1 MTEPHSEME
10 KYNMHYDEIIEVKA
24 RLLQEN
30 EGGELYIHDP
40 DREAENDAIYEVMS
54 KYYPEVYGD
63 ELESEEERALW
74 NDAQVKHIMHFVDL
88 ATAEVKRLREEKEA
102 MLKHITDLEASL
114 TELNNDWLAGND
126 MDEAFTEHFKK
137 FSYLRAQ
144 SKAVHDAQQDD
155 GYEPPEHMTAD
166 DFNEMHSGPYQPDDS
181 GYMDGDE

>member
-1 MTEPHSEME
+1 MTGLDSEME

-74 NDAQVKHIMHFVDL
+74 NDAQVKHI
-88 ATAEVKRLREEKEA
+88 
-102 MLKHITDLEASL
+102 TDLETAVKKAADMWDEETPL
-114 TELNNDWLAGND
+114 FDFELMITGIKEQFA
-126 MDEAFTEHFKK
+126 
-137 FSYLRAQ
+137 YLF
-144 SKAVHDAQQDD
+144 DLDD
-155 GYEPPEHMTAD
+155 
-166 DFNEMHSGPYQPDDS
+166 

>member
-1 MTEPHSEME
+1 MTGLDSEME

-102 MLKHITDLEASL
+102 MLKHITDLETAVKKAADMWDEETPL
-114 TELNNDWLAGND
+114 FDFELMITGIKEQFA
-126 MDEAFTEHFKK
+126 
-137 FSYLRAQ
+137 YLF
-144 SKAVHDAQQDD
+144 DLDD
-155 GYEPPEHMTAD
+155 
-166 DFNEMHSGPYQPDDS
+166 